1 MASTLALLRRLQRQ
15 NVDFVLVGG
24 LAAIA
29 HGSASTTHDADICV
43 RFDEP
48 TMRGVL
54 RALDGLNPR
63 HRMTPQQLPLGDDPL
78 RYIGYKNLYVACD
91 EGIIDFLGELT
102 GVGDF
107 TRVNASAVEMNLGDF
122 SCRVI
127 GLDDLILSKRSV
139 GRPKDQRVARELELV
154 RERFKKP

>member
-1 MASTLALLRRLQRQ
+1 MASTLALLQRLLTEK
-15 NVDFVLVGG
+15 VEFVLVGG

-29 HGSASTTHDADICV
+29 HGSATTTHDADVCV
-43 RFDEP
+43 RFDE
-48 TMRGVL
+48 TSVRGIL
-54 RALDGLNPR
+54 RALAGLNPR
-63 HRMTPQQLPLGDDPL
+63 HRMTPQKLPLGDDPL
-78 RYIGYKNLYVACD
+78 RYVGNRNLYVVCD

-107 TRVNASAVEMNLGDF
+107 ARINASAVEMQVSTF

-127 GLDDLILSKRSV
+127 SLDDLILSKRSV
-139 GRPKDQRVARELELV
+139 GRPKDKQVARELELV

>member
-1 MASTLALLRRLQRQ
+1 MASTLALLHRLRTQ

-29 HGSASTTHDADICV
+29 HGSATTTHDADVCV
-43 RFDEP
+43 RFDEA
-48 TMRGVL
+48 TMRGIF
-54 RALDGLNPR
+54 RALEGLNPR
-63 HRMTPQQLPLGDDPL
+63 HRMTPQKLPLGDDPL
-78 RYIGYKNLYVACD
+78 RYVGNRNLYVACD

-107 TRVNASAVEMNLGDF
+107 SRINASAVEMNVGDF

-127 GLDDLILSKRSV
+127 GLDDLIISKRTL
-139 GRPKDQRVARELELV
+139 GRPKDQQVARELELV
-154 RERFKKP
+154 RERFKKQ